1 MTPTFWIVAAGF
13 GIRILVDGAALERLR
28 ARDPQAIRDL
38 VDRHHAALV
47 GLAQTIV
54 RSREMA
60 EDVAQDTWI
69 AVITGLDG
77 FDGRSSLATWI
88 IAILLNKARTAAK
101 RQQRYVPLDLG
112 ADGDGDD
119 HAVDPARF
127 SPDGHW
133 IDPPPSFE
141 GADPERIVAGRQIWE
156 HVRAAI
162 DRLPPAQKAVL
173 LLRDVEGRDA
183 AEACSLLGITAENQ
197 RILLHRARARL
208 RGLVEDL
215 VRGRPVDPLAK
226 A

>member
-1 MTPTFWIVAAGF
+1 
-13 GIRILVDGAALERLR
+13 
-28 ARDPQAIRDL
+28 
-38 VDRHHAALV
+38 
-47 GLAQTIV
+47 
-54 RSREMA
+54 
-60 EDVAQDTWI
+60 
-69 AVITGLDG
+69 VITGLDG

-101 RQQRYVPLDLG
+101 SQRRYVQLDLDAG
-112 ADGDGDD
+112 GDEPE
-119 HAVDPARF
+119 VDPARF

-133 IDPPPSFE
+133 IDPPPSFD

-208 RGLVEDL
+208 RALVEDL